1 MASLPPRQATEV
13 PQYDYDL
20 YVIGAGS
27 GGVRAARIASTM
39 GARVAIAEDRYLG
52 GTCVNVGCVP
62 KKLFSYAAHF
72 HQEISDANGY
82 GWTTSNVSFDWPTL
96 RDNKTK
102 EIERLNGIY
111 GNLLS
116 GAGVELHDGRATL
129 VNAHTVEVAGKRFTA
144 KDILVAVGGRP
155 FVPSIPGGD
164 VGITSDDA
172 FHLEELPEKV
182 LVVGGGYIGVEFAGI
197 FNGLGVETTLVYR
210 KELFL
215 RGFDDDVRTSLA
227 EEMRHKGIELL
238 FNHDVVRLEGKPG
251 AITAS
256 LTTGGQRADDQL
268 HTCEVGQVLFA
279 TGRVA
284 NTRNLGLEAAGI
296 AMDDRGNIPV
306 DALSKTNVESVWAIG
321 DVTDRLNLTPVAIHE
336 AMCLTQ
342 TLYADNPTSPDHDCV
357 ATAIFSDPEIGTVGL
372 SEKEA
377 RAQVGKVVI
386 YRSSFRPLK
395 YTLTENQER
404 TMMKLIVD
412 GESDRVLGVHV
423 MGRDAAELV
432 QGLAIAVKMGAT
444 KADFD
449 STMGIHPTSGEELV
463 TMRDPV
469 SGN

>member
-1 MASLPPRQATEV
+1 MT
-13 PQYDYDL
+13 QYDYDL

-62 KKLFSYAAHF
+62 KKLFSYASHM
-72 HQEISDANGY
+72 HQEISDAAGF
-82 GWTTSNVSFDWPTL
+82 GWTVGDVSFDWATL

-129 VNAHTVEVAGKRFTA
+129 VDAHTVSVAGKEHSA

-155 FVPSIPGGD
+155 FTPPIPGGEL
-164 VGITSDDA
+164 GITSDQA
-172 FHLEELPEKV
+172 FYLDELPKKA

-210 KELFL
+210 KDLFL
-215 RGFDDDVRTSLA
+215 RGFDDDVRQSLA
-227 EEMRHKGIELL
+227 VEMRRKGIELL
-238 FNHDVVRLEGKPG
+238 FNHDVTEIEGERGSLKVSLVSTESG
-251 AITAS
+251 A
-256 LTTGGQRADDQL
+256 TGGAG
-268 HTCEVGQVLFA
+268 VGDSESAASPEESLREYGEVLFA

-284 NTRNLGLEAAGI
+284 KTGNLGLEAAGVSL
-296 AMDDRGNIPV
+296 DKRGNIPV
-306 DALSKTNVESVWAIG
+306 NGLSRTNVESVWAIG

-342 TLYADNPTSPDHDCV
+342 TLYANNPTEPDHDCV
-357 ATAIFSDPEIGTVGL
+357 ATAVFSDPEIGTVGL
-372 SEKEA
+372 SEAEA
-377 RAQVGKVVI
+377 RARYTNVVI
-386 YRSSFRPLK
+386 YRSEFRPLK

-404 TMMKLIVD
+404 TMMKLVVD
-412 GESDRVLGVHV
+412 GDSDRILGVHV

-432 QGLAIAVKMGAT
+432 QGVAIAVKMGAT

-449 STMGIHPTSGEELV
+449 RTMGIHPTSGEELV
-463 TMRDPV
+463 TMRDPA
-469 SGN
+469 S